1 MRPETNLITD
11 VSKLLTSSSELK
23 GRQFIGSNQI
33 VFGTYEMAGV
43 YDWGGELTYPSQTPT
58 QKGRGLLVTATGR
71 EGSNLIADLAVIM
84 SKDPSM
90 SPEYTYA
97 NYFYDAFG
105 GGSNPLSLSINGV
118 ALPTTQSHKKRWQLF
133 MIGNNGQYAYIKNQ
147 VIANDDVTIDVVVNY

>member
-1 MRPETNLITD
+1 MRQEPNLITD

-33 VFGTYEMAGV
+33 VFGTYETANT
-43 YDWGGELTYPSQTPT
+43 YDWGGELTYPSQTPS
-58 QKGRGLLVTATGR
+58 QKGRGVLITAIGR
-71 EGSNLIADLAVIM
+71 EGSNLIADLAVVM

-105 GGSNPLSLSINGV
+105 GGSNPLSLFISGV
-118 ALPTTQSHKKRWQLF
+118 ALPISQSHKKSWQLF
-133 MIGNNGQYAYIKNQ
+133 MIGNNGQYAYVKPQ
-147 VIANDDVTIDVVVNY
+147 VIANDKVTISVQVNY